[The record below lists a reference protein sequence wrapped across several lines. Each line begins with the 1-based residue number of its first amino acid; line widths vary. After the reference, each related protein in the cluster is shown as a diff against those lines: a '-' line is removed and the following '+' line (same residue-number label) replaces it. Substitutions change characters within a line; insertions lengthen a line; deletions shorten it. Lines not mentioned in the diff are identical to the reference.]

1 MTKKFFRFLLLLT
14 VIASIL
20 LGQTLLVRANS
31 LSALPLQVIPT
42 TQVVSINATKVP
54 FSVLENEEE
63 IVLTGPF
70 DAADFTFALPD
81 AWVLSPG
88 TQLFLSMTVN
98 FNRSFYSEFGYP
110 IVASG
115 GTLSVYLND
124 NLLGM
129 LNLNETGQ
137 VESVLPIPLAAF
149 ISERPDGLMEF
160 YVELDAEDFCYI
172 DEAFTLII
180 HSTSYFE
187 LPHEVVKPRVEL
199 TRLPAPL
206 YQNTFISQSALL
218 VVSDQPSAAELQAA
232 LTVAAALG
240 SFSRN
245 NLALDLTTMSALT
258 PQQMTSNHII
268 LVGKASSL
276 NLTGLEFPLKP
287 SGGQFSNFGGNPED
301 GIIQMINSPWDI
313 SHVVLHITGNTDAA
327 IVKAAQ
333 AFSTRILQPNR
344 LANLA
349 IVEEI
354 RLPQGVPAILEKRT
368 LAEMGYGNLTF
379 NARGFRTSSYTF
391 QIPPGWTVTGD
402 AYFELL
408 FGNSALVDFEQSGI
422 NVLLN
427 GRPIGSVR
435 LDAETAKNSVNRAKM
450 VLPEFAILP
459 GTNQLE
465 IQINLVPAAFC
476 APPDIRGLWATVW
489 NQSVLNT
496 PIIQQPI
503 DFTNTL
509 GLSDYPAP
517 FVYDLE
523 LGTTAFVFSKGDL
536 DAWRGAAR
544 IASYLAYRASPQIVT
559 LSAFYSDELPAEVR
573 PNYNFLL
580 IGRPSQLSVVN
591 DLKQYLPVPFDE
603 NDVALENSLRVRY
616 NIPANNPLGYIE
628 FLTSPW
634 NSENVIIA
642 LFGNT
647 LQGVS
652 SAALTLTDDLLR
664 SHVSGNF
671 VIVNGNQIIASDT
684 RVFPVSGNPTATSD
698 QQLVVVPTMD
708 LASQMAQKQH
718 VDWIPSAILIIT
730 AIIVV
735 ILAIVLI
742 GPLKQRLIRR
752 RNIAKEE

>member
-1 MTKKFFRFLLLLT
+1 MTKKFFRFLLLL
-14 VIASIL
+14 VVGASIL
-20 LGQTLLVRANS
+20 LGQAFLVKAQAPS
-31 LSALPLQVIPT
+31 KLPLQVIPT
-42 TQVVSINATKVP
+42 TEVVSVNATKVP
-54 FSVLENEEE
+54 FSVLGDEEM
-63 IVLTGPF
+63 VLSGPF
-70 DAADFTFALPD
+70 DAADFTFAIPD
-81 AWVLSPG
+81 TWALSAG

-129 LNLNETGQ
+129 LSLNETGQ

-172 DEAFTLII
+172 DEAFTLVI
-180 HSTSYFE
+180 HPTSYFD

-206 YQNTFISQSALL
+206 YQNTFIPQSALL
-218 VVSDQPSAAELQAA
+218 VVPDQPSAAELQAA

-240 SFSRN
+240 NFSQN
-245 NLALDLTTMSALT
+245 NLPLDLTTMSALT
-258 PQQMTSNHII
+258 PQQMVSNHII

-276 NLTGLEFPLKP
+276 NLAGLEFPLKP
-287 SGGQFSNFGGNPED
+287 SGGQFSNFGGNFED

-313 SHVVLHITGNTDAA
+313 SRVVLHITGNTDAA

-344 LANLA
+344 FANLA

-354 RLPQGVPAILEKRT
+354 RLPRGVPAILEKRT
-368 LAEMGYGNLTF
+368 LAEMGYENLTF

-459 GTNQLE
+459 GTNRLE
-465 IQINLVPAAFC
+465 IQITLVPAAFC
-476 APPDIRGLWATVW
+476 APPDIRGLWAMVW

-517 FVYDLE
+517 FAYDLE
-523 LGTTAFVFSKGDL
+523 LGTTAFVFSRGDVE
-536 DAWRGAAR
+536 AWRGAAR
-544 IASYLAYRASPQIVT
+544 IASYLAYQAGPQIVM

-580 IGRPSQLSVVN
+580 IGRPSQLSIIN

-652 SAALTLTDDLLR
+652 SVALTLTDDLLR

-684 RVFPVSGNPTATSD
+684 RVFPVSGNPTTSYD
-698 QQLVVVPTMD
+698 QPVDVIPTMG
-708 LASQMAQKQH
+708 APSQVVQKQH

-735 ILAIVLI
+735 ILVIVFI
-742 GPLKQRLIRR
+742 GPLKHRLIRKQH
-752 RNIAKEE
+752 IAKDQ